1 MATKQVIFKLGNEE
15 YGMDISL
22 VTTISGYTGVVP
34 IPNAPA
40 CIIGILNLR
49 GDVIPVYSLRK
60 KFRMP
65 EVEVTEGTQL
75 LVTKCNNM
83 QVGYKV
89 DSVSGIIAIEEESI
103 CAMPVIVKTRET
115 SYAMGV
121 ANQKDRLVVLLDIPH
136 ILSEQEA
143 EAVKEFAEENERAEE
158 KKKEEQK
165 TLKINNCLITQSVI
179 DAATKLFDSMN
190 WDFELDDYLFKSN
203 KTKGKMFEEYGWKI
217 LSDAGKALS
226 LPIIIG
232 SHTMRKSFA
241 NIAACV
247 DKSSIDMNAITKIQ
261 GLLNHSDQRVTM
273 RYLGTY
279 QQMFDRA
286 RESVSD
292 FVLGKTDI
300 HEIVAGNNYTI
311 DDIVSK
317 IDQLEKKLSN

>member
-65 EVEVTEGTQL
+65 EIEADGGTQL
-75 LVTKCNNM
+75 LVTKCNDV

-89 DSVSGIIAIEEESI
+89 DSVSGIIEIDEQSI
-103 CAMPVIVKTRET
+103 CAMPVIVKTKET

-121 ANQKDRLVVLLDIPH
+121 ANQKNRLVVLLDIPH

-143 EAVKEFAEENERAEE
+143 EAVKEFAEENEKVEE

-165 TLKINNCLITQSVI
+165 KKEEERKRKEEEKAAKENAEQNEDIEEEETQEENEI
-179 DAATKLFDSMN
+179 QEET
-190 WDFELDDYLFKSN
+190 EEN
-203 KTKGKMFEEYGWKI
+203 KEAEE
-217 LSDAGKALS
+217 
-226 LPIIIG
+226 
-232 SHTMRKSFA
+232 
-241 NIAACV
+241 
-247 DKSSIDMNAITKIQ
+247 
-261 GLLNHSDQRVTM
+261 
-273 RYLGTY
+273 
-279 QQMFDRA
+279 
-286 RESVSD
+286 
-292 FVLGKTDI
+292 
-300 HEIVAGNNYTI
+300 
-311 DDIVSK
+311 
-317 IDQLEKKLSN
+317 

>member
-165 TLKINNCLITQSVI
+165 KKEEERKRKEKEK
-179 DAATKLFDSMN
+179 AAKEN
-190 WDFELDDYLFKSN
+190 AEKN
-203 KTKGKMFEEYGWKI
+203 KNMEE
-217 LSDAGKALS
+217 
-226 LPIIIG
+226 
-232 SHTMRKSFA
+232 MQEQ
-241 NIAACV
+241 NE
-247 DKSSIDMNAITKIQ
+247 IQ
-261 GLLNHSDQRVTM
+261 EET
-273 RYLGTY
+273 
-279 QQMFDRA
+279 
-286 RESVSD
+286 
-292 FVLGKTDI
+292 
-300 HEIVAGNNYTI
+300 
-311 DDIVSK
+311 
-317 IDQLEKKLSN
+317 EKNKEAEE